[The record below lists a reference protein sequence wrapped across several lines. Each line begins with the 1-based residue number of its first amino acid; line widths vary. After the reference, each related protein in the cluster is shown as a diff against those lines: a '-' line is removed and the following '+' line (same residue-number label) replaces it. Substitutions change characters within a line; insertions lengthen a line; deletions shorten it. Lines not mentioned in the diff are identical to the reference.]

1 MLDNRQ
7 EELLW
12 KSLSTPVTVHK
23 IHRTQCG
30 HPCHQRLRPH
40 LDPASGIRWAIPG
53 APDLPTVRHLL
64 LASFQCTTIHKSS
77 QTGIDRQG
85 EATRLFAQPRNDG
98 LASALATIEQGFGDE
113 LYYPNVAMR
122 AAHLLYF
129 IIKGHPFADG
139 NKRTASFLFI
149 WYLRINQHLLAQPV
163 EDLINDNALVALTL
177 LVAESLPEQKTLM
190 IRLIE
195 NFVLMKD
202 A

>member
-1 MLDNRQ
+1 MKIALHPPSQCIKSTEHNVATRVISDYARTWT
-7 EELLW
+7 LLLGYDEQ
-12 KSLSTPVTVHK
+12 SLVHQ
-23 IHRTQCG
+23 TCQ
-30 HPCHQRLRPH
+30 Q
-40 LDPASGIRWAIPG
+40 SGICS
-53 APDLPTVRHLL
+53 LHLSNAQQSISRL
-64 LASFQCTTIHKSS
+64 KQAL
-77 QTGIDRQG
+77 IDKG